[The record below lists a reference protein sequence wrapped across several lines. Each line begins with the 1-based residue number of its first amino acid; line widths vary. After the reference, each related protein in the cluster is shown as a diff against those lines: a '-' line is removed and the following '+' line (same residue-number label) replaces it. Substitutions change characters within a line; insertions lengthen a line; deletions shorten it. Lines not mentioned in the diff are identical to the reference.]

1 MSSHISFVTD
11 QLIFTSLFQALN
23 EMEGIPLKRRRSEF
37 ADVDIKKCIICQI
50 DTKESTC
57 SNAEA
62 RMKVLEAARIRNDL
76 VARRLEQVDHEQFVY
91 HVNNKCYKSYTLKK
105 TLIKLEEEPS
115 KAVEEPEEPEGVEL
129 VPNPSVSRATRAR
142 IAPRAPPSTDIP
154 ASERK
159 CTVCAN
165 VKIKGDRQKF
175 RICEDVRAEKLLKAV
190 VFFQDEVYYRTS
202 DLQDVH
208 SVFGSDIY
216 CHKNCIRN
224 YLIRYDRAKSK
235 CDAPSNSLA
244 KNKCFARL
252 FENIDFAL
260 KGGQGFA
267 LSDLRNN

>member
-1 MSSHISFVTD
+1 MSISRSVLFVR
-11 QLIFTSLFQALN
+11 LI
-23 EMEGIPLKRRRSEF
+23 PK
-37 ADVDIKKCIICQI
+37 
-50 DTKESTC
+50 
-57 SNAEA
+57 
-62 RMKVLEAARIRNDL
+62 
-76 VARRLEQVDHEQFVY
+76 RLEKVDHEQFVY

-105 TLIKLEEEPS
+105 TLIKLEKESS
-115 KAVEEPEEPEGVEL
+115 KAVEEPEGVEM

-154 ASERK
+154 TYERK

-165 VKIKGDRQKF
+165 VKLKGDRQKF

-202 DLQDVH
+202 DLQNVH

-235 CDAPSNSLA
+235 CDGPSNSLA
-244 KNKCFARL
+244 KNKCFAGL
-252 FENIDFAL
+252 LENIDFAL
-260 KGGQGFA
+260 KDGQGFA
-267 LSDLRNN
+267 LSDLRDNVNGFSDSQETFSNRDIRLFLESHYGQDLNISRPTEANKCAMVFMSCRHG